1 MQFKWINKIIAASL
15 VLVVVLFQSA
25 LAKESVSN
33 RNISSAARSAIST
46 TGFFD
51 GNRVRNSLENNGM
64 IVSHRLTGNSGM
76 EWPKD
81 NYTFSVYASGV
92 WYAGSVDGDLRC
104 ATAEY
109 GPEMVPGPYGTNSS
123 DAAFKIW
130 KVAKSDLGDPLAS
143 YDFQNWPVADGAPWV
158 DNDGDGVYSPM
169 PGGPDHPE
177 FIGDQVVWFVRNDG
191 DAVAHTIFQ
200 TLPLGIEV
208 QTTIFGFDRPDVF
221 GDMIFVKE
229 LIINKGGNTIDDM
242 YIGLWSDPDLGYAGD
257 DFVGC
262 DTTLGLGYCWNDGVD
277 PDYANY
283 SGGTPAVGYDFF
295 QGPKVVGASTDTAFA
310 FGKRHP
316 GYKNL
321 GMSSFSKY
329 INSDPTYTD
338 PNDVVE
344 VYNYMQG
351 FMRDGSDFPVEA
363 TGGSKF
369 VHPGTPSL
377 DTGPSDGE
385 LVDSDLHAAGDR
397 RFLMNTGP
405 FTMVPSDSQEVVFA
419 IMHAAAGEAKA
430 SVDYLKEVDLL
441 AQLAYDI
448 QFALP
453 ASPPSPEVSVT
464 AQKDQILLSWDS
476 SVESYNQISAIDKL
490 PVPVSF
496 DTTFVTDIADVIT
509 SSQDTSITGTDTTIT
524 TVYDTTFQYVQ
535 IVDRIDTTYAGQ
547 DTYFKFEGYN
557 VYQHE
562 TMSGSG
568 ATKRIATFDLNN
580 GLKEISDDVFDPGIG
595 QTINKVVQHGS
606 DSGIRRH
613 VVITQDLIL
622 GGAPLKTNRSYYY
635 SVTAYGYNEYGIPK
649 TLESA
654 NAIFMVQPE
663 VPNTWASGESTVA
676 YGDQLASTHSVG
688 GSDGTIV
695 VKVVDPTKV
704 TGDEY
709 EVFIN
714 NGHFYRDTDGVWKP
728 AATDS
733 TISAA
738 KQTDC
743 SGSTITATALASAN
757 VGTADLWFTFDL
769 ACGSNWVDGLM
780 LDLPD
785 DITVNSWEAIGECS
799 YGPESQNCVNLD
811 GTLDPSTNTITWG
824 DSARSEFGGIETGQ
838 VWIVNTTLP
847 ASYPLSV
854 SYHIWDDGYD
864 GTVVDA
870 SGSASITELGYEF
883 KTFQHW
889 NVMNKTTGD
898 IVVEDQ
904 TMVSGFRSENV
915 VNGALVSASAE
926 MGEDANPVFDGLQVM
941 VNGPTNGIH
950 GIWQVSNGAGPIAG
964 VDEDVNENI
973 LWINFLTA
981 PDYPTEQVGMD
992 GTGGWFFVVH
1002 GGGTANDMESFYARV
1017 FRGSNFSRAIP
1028 NDFEMRF
1035 TEDALAGNSLGYRRF
1050 NDDILI
1056 EVPFELWNI
1065 RTTPDDASD
1074 DYRMLPAVLDGS
1086 ALGVTVDGVTS
1097 SLDAFDFWGEDAH
1110 SSADND
1116 PSSDW
1121 VYWGNPDDM
1130 SPGSAG
1136 YESWASP
1143 GAGSEATDGWT
1154 EVLART
1160 RLMNW
1165 NGYVSKGD
1173 SLPVSELSSADST
1186 QWTQADTTLLRER
1199 GWFVYDG
1206 NSLGNW
1212 TLDEVD
1218 GVTYVYG
1225 LIMGMPDV
1233 GTTYRWIM
1241 NKPNTTADVFS
1252 FTTDGLIGE
1261 AVTYETGNVNVWPNP
1276 YFGYNPEER
1285 NPLEQKVQF
1294 THLPDDGSETKIS
1307 IFDLAGQPVRTL
1319 NHDGSSQ
1326 YTHWD
1331 LKNNYGVPVA
1341 SGMYLVYV
1349 KTTSGSKI
1357 LKLGVVQP
1365 EQRIDVY

>member
-1 MQFKWINKIIAASL
+1 MQFKWINKIVVTSL
-15 VLVVVLFQSA
+15 ITVAVLVQSA
-25 LAKESVSN
+25 LAKETVSN
-33 RNISSAARSAIST
+33 GYSSSSAARSAVST
-46 TGFFD
+46 SGSFD
-51 GNRVRNSLENNGM
+51 GNRVRDDLENNGM
-64 IVSHRLTGNSGM
+64 IVSHRISGHSGM

-81 NYTFSVYASGV
+81 NYTYSVFASGV
-92 WYAGSVDGDLRC
+92 WYAGKVGSDLRC

-123 DAAFKIW
+123 DAAYKIW

-177 FIGDQVVWFVRNDG
+177 FIGDQVIWFVRNDG

-221 GDMIFVKE
+221 GDMMFVKE

-242 YIGLWSDPDLGYAGD
+242 YIGLWSDPDLGDAGD

-277 PDYANY
+277 ADYANY

-295 QGPKVVGASTDTAFA
+295 QGPMVSGAATDTAFA
-310 FGKRHP
+310 FGKRFP
-316 GYKNL
+316 GKKNL

-329 INSDPTYTD
+329 INGDPTYTD

-351 FMRDGSDFPVEA
+351 FMRDGSDFPVAA
-363 TGGSKF
+363 TGGTKF
-369 VHPGTPSL
+369 VHPGTPSM
-377 DTGPSDGE
+377 DTGSGDDV
-385 LVDSDLHAAGDR
+385 LVDSDLHASGDR

-448 QFALP
+448 EFALP

-464 AQKDQILLSWDS
+464 AHKDQVFLSWDDAA
-476 SVESYNQISAIDKL
+476 EAYNQIDVIDKL

-496 DTTFVTDIADVIT
+496 DTTFVTDIVDVIT

-535 IVDRIDTTYAGQ
+535 AVDRIDTTFAGE

-562 TMSGSG
+562 TMSGAG
-568 ATKRIATFDLNN
+568 VTKRVATFDLSN
-580 GLKEISDDVFDPGIG
+580 GLKEISDDVFDPDLG

-606 DSGIRRH
+606 DSGIKRH
-613 VVITQDLIL
+613 VIITQDQIL
-622 GGAPLKTNRSYYY
+622 GGAPLKANRSYYY

-654 NAIFMVQPE
+654 SAIFKVQPQ
-663 VPNTWASGESTVA
+663 VPNSWASGESTAA
-676 YGDQLASTHSVG
+676 YGDQLASTHSAG

-695 VKVVDPTKV
+695 VKVIDPTKV
-704 TGDEY
+704 TGNEY
-709 EVFIN
+709 EVYIN

-728 AATDS
+728 AATGS
-733 TISAA
+733 SITAA

-743 SGSTITATALASAN
+743 SGSTITATALASAT
-757 VGTADLWFTFDL
+757 VGTADLWFTFDMD
-769 ACGSNWVDGLM
+769 CGSNWVDGLM

-785 DITVNSWEAIGECS
+785 DITVNSWAAIGECS

-811 GTLDPSTNTITWG
+811 GTLDATTNTITWG
-824 DSARSEFGGIETGQ
+824 DSARSEFGGIEAGQ

-847 ASYPLSV
+847 ASYPVSV
-854 SYHIWDDGYD
+854 SYEVWDDGYD
-864 GTVVDA
+864 GTIVDA

-889 NVMNKTTGD
+889 NVMNKTTNQ

-941 VNGPTNGIH
+941 VNGPSEGIH
-950 GIWQVSNGAGPIAG
+950 GIWQISNGAGAIAG

-981 PDYPTEQVGMD
+981 PDYPTQQVGMD
-992 GTGGWFFVVH
+992 ETGGWFFVTH
-1002 GGGTANDMESFYARV
+1002 GGGTANDMESFYGRV
-1017 FRGSNFSRAIP
+1017 FRGGNFAQAIP

-1035 TEDALAGNSLGYRRF
+1035 TEAGGKGWMAYTSGAVA
-1050 NDDILI
+1050 D
-1056 EVPFELWNI
+1056 VPFECWNLG
-1065 RTTPDDASD
+1065 TTPDDPSD
-1074 DYRMLPAVLDGS
+1074 DVRMINWMYDINFN
-1086 ALGVTVDGVTS
+1086 DK
-1097 SLDAFDFWGEDAH
+1097 FDYSGDDPS

-1121 VYWGNPDDM
+1121 VYWRNPTDMTPGDAGYQACATSDDY
-1130 SPGSAG
+1130 GYSAG
-1136 YESWASP
+1136 A
-1143 GAGSEATDGWT
+1143 AGV
-1154 EVLART
+1154 EVMART

-1165 NGYVSKGD
+1165 NAYVSKQDSIALTDLSSTD
-1173 SLPVSELSSADST
+1173 SLNWTAD
-1186 QWTQADTTLLRER
+1186 DTTLLLDR
-1199 GWFVYDG
+1199 GWFLDAANSMGKWTIDG
-1206 NSLGNW
+1206 DYLYGIILG
-1212 TLDEVD
+1212 
-1218 GVTYVYG
+1218 G
-1225 LIMGMPDV
+1225 PDV
-1233 GTTYRWIM
+1233 GSTFRWIT

-1252 FTTDGLIGE
+1252 FTTDGLTGE
-1261 AVTYETGNVNVWPNP
+1261 ALTYETGNVNVWPNP

-1319 NHDGSSQ
+1319 SHDGSSQ
-1326 YTHWD
+1326 YSHWD

-1349 KTTSGSKI
+1349 KTSSGNKI

>member
-1 MQFKWINKIIAASL
+1 MQFKWINKIVVTSL
-15 VLVVVLFQSA
+15 VSVAVLFQSV
-25 LAKESVSN
+25 LAKERASN
-33 RNISSAARSAIST
+33 RNTSSAARSAIAT
-46 TGFFD
+46 TGVFD
-51 GNRVRNSLENNGM
+51 GNRVRDDLENNGM
-64 IVSHRLTGNSGM
+64 IVSHRISGHSGM

-81 NYTFSVYASGV
+81 NYTYSVFASGV
-92 WYAGSVDGDLRC
+92 WYAGKVGDDLRC

-123 DAAFKIW
+123 DAAYKIW
-130 KVAKSDLGDPLAS
+130 KVAKTDLGDPLAS

-177 FIGDQVVWFVRNDG
+177 FIGDQVIWFVRNDG

-221 GDMIFVKE
+221 GDMMFVKE

-242 YIGLWSDPDLGYAGD
+242 YIGLWSDPDLGDAGD

-277 PDYANY
+277 ADYANY

-295 QGPKVVGASTDTAFA
+295 QGPMVAGEPTDTAFA
-310 FGKRHP
+310 LGKRHP

-329 INSDPTYTD
+329 INADPTYTD

-363 TGGSKF
+363 TGGTKF

-377 DTGPSDGE
+377 DTGPSDDV

-405 FTMVPSDSQEVVFA
+405 FTMVPSDTQEVVFA
-419 IMHAAAGEAKA
+419 IMHAAAGDAKA

-448 QFALP
+448 QFELP
-453 ASPPSPEVSVT
+453 ASPANPEVSVT
-464 AQKDQILLSWDS
+464 AHKDQILLSWDN
-476 SVESYNQISAIDKL
+476 SVESYNQVSAIDKL

-496 DTTFVTDIADVIT
+496 DTTFATGWFEDYSGLSGATVLGSMDNIVDG
-509 SSQDTSITGTDTTIT
+509 DTT
-524 TVYDTTFQYVQ
+524 TVYNVQYVSN
-535 IVDRIDTTYAGQ
+535 IDTSYAGQ

-568 ATKRIATFDLNN
+568 VTKRVATFDLNN
-580 GLKEISDDVFDPGIG
+580 GLKEISDDVFDPDIG

-606 DSGIRRH
+606 DSGIKRY
-613 VVITQDLIL
+613 VVITQDLIS
-622 GGAPLKTNRSYYY
+622 GGAPLKTNRSYYF

-649 TLESA
+649 TLESP
-654 NAIFMVQPE
+654 NAIFKVQPQ
-663 VPNTWASGESTVA
+663 VPNTWSSGESTVA
-676 YGDQLASTHSVG
+676 YGDQIASTHPEG

-733 TISAA
+733 SISAA

-743 SGSTITATALASAN
+743 SESTITATALASAN

-799 YGPESQNCVNLD
+799 YGPESQNCVNLE

-847 ASYPLSV
+847 ASYPISV
-854 SYHIWDDGYD
+854 GYEVWDDGYD
-864 GTVVDA
+864 GTIVDA

-889 NVMNKTTGD
+889 NVMNKTTGN

-915 VNGALVSASAE
+915 VNGQLVPASAE

-941 VNGPTNGIH
+941 VNGPSEGIH

-964 VDEDVNENI
+964 IDEDVNENI

-992 GTGGWFFVVH
+992 GTGGWFFVTH
-1002 GGGTANDMESFYARV
+1002 GGGTANDMESFYERV
-1017 FRGSNFSRAIP
+1017 FRGGNFAQAIP

-1035 TEDALAGNSLGYRRF
+1035 TETGGKAWMAYTSGAVVD
-1050 NDDILI
+1050 
-1056 EVPFELWNI
+1056 VPFETWNLG
-1065 RTTPDDASD
+1065 TTPDDPSD
-1074 DYRMLPAVLDGS
+1074 DVRMINWMYDINGNDLFDYSG
-1086 ALGVTVDGVTS
+1086 D
-1097 SLDAFDFWGEDAH
+1097 DAS

-1121 VYWGNPDDM
+1121 IYWRNPTDMTPGDAGYQACAASDDY
-1130 SPGSAG
+1130 GYSAG
-1136 YESWASP
+1136 AY
-1143 GAGSEATDGWT
+1143 GT

-1165 NGYVSKGD
+1165 NAYVSKQD
-1173 SLPVSELSSADST
+1173 SIALTDLSSTDT
-1186 QWTQADTTLLRER
+1186 LEWTAADTTLLLER
-1199 GWFVYDG
+1199 GWFLDG
-1206 NSLGNW
+1206 ANSMGKW
-1212 TLDEVD
+1212 TVD
-1218 GVTYVYG
+1218 GDYVYG
-1225 LIMGMPDV
+1225 IILGGPDV
-1233 GTTYRWIM
+1233 GSTFRWIT
-1241 NKPNTTADVFS
+1241 NKPNTTADKFVFN
-1252 FTTDGLIGE
+1252 TDGLIGE
-1261 AVTYETGNVNVWPNP
+1261 TVAYETGNVNVWPNP

-1294 THLPDDGSETKIS
+1294 THLPDDGTETKIS
-1307 IFDLAGQPVRTL
+1307 IFDLAGQPIRTL
-1319 NHDGSSQ
+1319 SHDGSSQ